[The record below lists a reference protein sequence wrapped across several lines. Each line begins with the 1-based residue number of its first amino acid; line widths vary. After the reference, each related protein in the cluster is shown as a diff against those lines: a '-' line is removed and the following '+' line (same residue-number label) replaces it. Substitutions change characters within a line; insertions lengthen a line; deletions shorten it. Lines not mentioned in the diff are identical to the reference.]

1 MMKLIWFKREMEDFF
16 IGKFSHSGSHNAN
29 REVPKLFGRKCGSFI
44 YPLLR
49 LK

>member
-1 MMKLIWFKREMEDFF
+1 MKMIWFKREMEEFF
-16 IGKFSHSGSHNAN
+16 ITKLSHSGSRNAN
-29 REVPKLFGRKCGSFI
+29 REVLKLFRRKCGSFI